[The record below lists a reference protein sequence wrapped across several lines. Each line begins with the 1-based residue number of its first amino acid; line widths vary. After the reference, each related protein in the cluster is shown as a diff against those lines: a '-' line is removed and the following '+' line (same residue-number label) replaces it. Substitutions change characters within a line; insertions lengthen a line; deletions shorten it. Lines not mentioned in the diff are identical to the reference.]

1 MQRTRTYVDASV
13 LIAAFQGK
21 DELAQRALSV
31 LEDPNR
37 LLVVSDYLRL
47 EVLPKPRFHKREEEL
62 QFMETVLEQ
71 AENCETSPKLTSK
84 AIDLASQY
92 NLGAMDA
99 LHVAAAVVAG
109 VDELITLEKPEKPIC
124 KVTEVPVR
132 SLRSDTY

>member
-21 DELAQRALSV
+21 DEIAQRALSV

>member
-21 DELAQRALSV
+21 DEIAQRALSV

-84 AIDLASQY
+84 AIDLAS
-92 NLGAMDA
+92 
-99 LHVAAAVVAG
+99 
-109 VDELITLEKPEKPIC
+109 
-124 KVTEVPVR
+124 
-132 SLRSDTY
+132 

>member
-84 AIDLASQY
+84 AIDLASRY
-92 NLGAMDA
+92 DLGAMDA